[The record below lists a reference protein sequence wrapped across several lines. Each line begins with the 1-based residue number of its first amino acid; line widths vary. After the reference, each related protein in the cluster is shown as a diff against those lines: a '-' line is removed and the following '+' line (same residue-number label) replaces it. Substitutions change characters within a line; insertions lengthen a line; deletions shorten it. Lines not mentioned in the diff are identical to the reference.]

1 MHDTYHAHTGQLS
14 LNQPLWRKAN
24 SVALDQASHASDQA
38 NWQMADTEQQLYVK
52 LATSWFD
59 LMEARD
65 VVDFRGNRKP

>member
-1 MHDTYHAHTGQLS
+1 
-14 LNQPLWRKAN
+14 
-24 SVALDQASHASDQA
+24 
-38 NWQMADTEQQLYVK
+38 MADTEQQLYEK

>member
-1 MHDTYHAHTGQLS
+1 
-14 LNQPLWRKAN
+14 
-24 SVALDQASHASDQA
+24 
-38 NWQMADTEQQLYVK
+38 VK